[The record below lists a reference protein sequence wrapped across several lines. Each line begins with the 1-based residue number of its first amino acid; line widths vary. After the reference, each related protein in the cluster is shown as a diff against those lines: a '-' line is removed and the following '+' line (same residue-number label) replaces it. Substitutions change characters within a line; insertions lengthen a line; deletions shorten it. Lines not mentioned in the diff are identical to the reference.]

1 METKNYFKTA
11 LVLLMIFMTSMV
23 FAATAPVT
31 VNAYDSEGNTI
42 AAKFKVFKGP
52 NYVGEYN
59 TGTSVQLDVGATYKL
74 FAHYQSTSTERV
86 TFVVDPSG
94 NTFNFSTTKITFHW
108 TGGYLDYRGSGG
120 WISFGKTGGVWNSRE
135 LFPKDFYGNTMK
147 FHFGY
152 KWNDPRS
159 MIVEMDYS
167 GQTSIEKVVS
177 QLHLVDHNGN
187 PLAGGTARGGYA
199 TPTVWFVPGSTNAQG
214 LLLDMRDGSNTNLSY
229 EMKFNKTTKWSVQQ
243 TGSIY
248 DFQTSLITLRVET
261 CDGTPINGAVPAFG
275 YGTNGDA
282 WWFPG
287 GNTGTSADGE
297 SEAEIFP
304 GTYTF
309 RMEYKATKEYI
320 SSWNFPADGSTVTWT
335 TTKVTLN
342 YAGSI
347 SYGGSTGDSRWF
359 TKPSMELLHGTYKF
373 HFRGAGTVDLT
384 LTGCEIGKSGVHI
397 KLVDS
402 NNNGLE
408 GGVAT
413 YYKSGWH
420 TAGTTDANGDIFTL
434 IDGTATKYSFRMKYL
449 GYSQQKSNVDIT
461 VTNPVLY
468 QTVNME
474 VQLKDSGGNPLSD
487 GVVTYY
493 ASGWHSFG
501 TTDGT
506 GSAFKELLP
515 GKYSFRMKY
524 LGYSQQKSNVNIA
537 TTNPLIYQ
545 TTKMEVQLK
554 DSGGNPLSGGVVIY
568 YASGWKS
575 FGTTDGT
582 GSTFKEL
589 LPGKYSFRMK
599 YLGYSQ
605 QKSNVNIATTNPLI
619 FQTVK
624 MEVQLKSSGGNPVSG
639 GVVIYYAS
647 GWHSFGTTD
656 GTGSVFKELLPGKYS
671 FRMKYG
677 GYSQQKSNINITT
690 TNPLVYQLM
699 AMTVSL
705 QTCGGTGL
713 PGGVVTYYASG
724 WKTFGTTDASGNA
737 VKQLLPGKYSFR
749 MKYLGQ
755 SNQKSNINI
764 TTTNPLIYNTTNVA
778 LNYNG
783 TIKYYASGWKTF
795 TQPSMEMLPHNYP
808 FRFGSKQF
816 NINVTGCSI
825 SKAYVL
831 LTLLDENGNGVPG
844 GKARPAYG
852 GSWGATLPGQTDNNG
867 KLFSEIPPGY
877 TKIKMTVNQG
887 SVEQLLAQLQAS
899 NYTWTTEVLR
909 IWLTDHAGN
918 PITDGTAY
926 LSQGGG
932 YWHGWGYL
940 NSSGY
945 MDIPLFAR
953 TGAYKFKISYKG
965 TSNTKFPVVST
976 NTGIDNYYFSTG
988 QVFGSCITQYA
999 QGSWHTFIDG
1009 MELMPGSVHFRY
1021 PDQYATVVEGG
1032 TITLS
1037 CGSKSAIADMTT
1049 DLNTIYPNPFRNSVN
1064 LTFTLEKD
1072 QKVIIAV
1079 YDMRGA
1085 LVKTLVNG
1093 NMLAGDHKIIWD
1105 SKDKNGGMVNQGVYV
1120 VKFITA
1126 DKVDQKTIVK
1136 MR

>member
-1 METKNYFKTA
+1 MKTKNYFKML
-11 LVLLMIFMTSMV
+11 LVLFMV
-23 FAATAPVT
+23 FATSTVFAVTAPVT
-31 VNAYDSEGNTI
+31 VNAYDSDGNPI

-59 TGTSVQLDVGATYKL
+59 TGTSVQLEVGQTYKL
-74 FAHYQSTSTERV
+74 FAHYQVTSTERK
-86 TFVVDPSG
+86 TFVVDPAG

-120 WISFGKTGGVWNSRE
+120 WISFGKTNGVWNSRE
-135 LFPKDFYGNTMK
+135 LFPYDFYGNTMK
-147 FHFGY
+147 FQFGY
-152 KWNDPRS
+152 VWNDPR
-159 MIVEMDYS
+159 MMQVEMDYS

-187 PLAGGTARGGYA
+187 PLAGGTARGGYT
-199 TPTVWFVPGSTNAQG
+199 TPTMWFVPGSTNAQG
-214 LLLDMRDGSNTNLSY
+214 LLLDMRNGSNSNLSY
-229 EMKFNKTTKWSVQQ
+229 EMKYNKTTKWSVQQ

-275 YGTNGDA
+275 YGTNGGS

-287 GNTGTSADGE
+287 GNTGSSVDGE

-304 GTYTF
+304 GTYSF
-309 RMEYKATKEYI
+309 RMQYKGTTEFIY
-320 SSWNFPADGSTVTWT
+320 SWNFPADGSTVTWT
-335 TTKVTLN
+335 TTKLTLN

-373 HFRGAGTVDLT
+373 HFRGAGTYDIT
-384 LTGCEIGKSGVHI
+384 LAGCEVGKSAMHI

-420 TAGTTDANGDIFTL
+420 AAGTTDVNGDIFAL
-434 IDGTATKYSFRMKYL
+434 IDGTTTKYSFRMKYL

-461 VTNPVLY
+461 TTNPVLF

-474 VQLKDSGGNPLSD
+474 VKLKDSGGSPLSG

-506 GSAFKELLP
+506 GSTFKELLP

-537 TTNPLIYQ
+537 TTNPLVYQ

-554 DSGGNPLSGGVVIY
+554 DTGGNPLSGGVVTY

-639 GVVIYYAS
+639 GVVTYYAS
-647 GWHSFGTTD
+647 GWKSFGTTD
-656 GTGSVFKELLPGKYS
+656 GTGSAFKELLPGKYS

-677 GYSQQKSNINITT
+677 GYSLQKSNINITT

-699 AMTVSL
+699 VMTVSL

-713 PGGVVTYYASG
+713 PGGEVTYYASG

-764 TTTNPLIYNTTNVA
+764 TTTNPLIYNTTNVS
-778 LNYNG
+778 LSYNG
-783 TIKYYASGWKTF
+783 TIKYYAAGWKVF

-808 FRFGSKQF
+808 FRFGNKQF
-816 NINVTGCSI
+816 NIDVTGCSI

-831 LTLLDENGNGVPG
+831 LTLLDENGNGIPG

-867 KLFSEIPPGY
+867 TLFSEIPPGY

-887 SVEQLLAQLQAS
+887 SIEQLLAQLQ
-899 NYTWTTEVLR
+899 VL
-909 IWLTDHAGN
+909 
-918 PITDGTAY
+918 
-926 LSQGGG
+926 
-932 YWHGWGYL
+932 
-940 NSSGY
+940 
-945 MDIPLFAR
+945 
-953 TGAYKFKISYKG
+953 K
-965 TSNTKFPVVST
+965 
-976 NTGIDNYYFSTG
+976 TG
-988 QVFGSCITQYA
+988 QT
-999 QGSWHTFIDG
+999 
-1009 MELMPGSVHFRY
+1009 
-1021 PDQYATVVEGG
+1021 
-1032 TITLS
+1032 
-1037 CGSKSAIADMTT
+1037 
-1049 DLNTIYPNPFRNSVN
+1049 
-1064 LTFTLEKD
+1064 
-1072 QKVIIAV
+1072 
-1079 YDMRGA
+1079 
-1085 LVKTLVNG
+1085 
-1093 NMLAGDHKIIWD
+1093 
-1105 SKDKNGGMVNQGVYV
+1105 
-1120 VKFITA
+1120 
-1126 DKVDQKTIVK
+1126 
-1136 MR
+1136 